1 MSNPVVQWLK
11 CLVFWQSEMLNGE
24 STTTATKAYNAY
36 NGPAYVDFVG
46 STGIDGATEGV
57 FGIGFGG
64 LGKEACVAL
73 ATADWG
79 YESGSGFLGAWV
91 TTGTFSK
98 ISGLLPRGAN
108 LEALSLSQAA
118 ANCKGVGDT
127 NNITFYFK

>member
-1 MSNPVVQWLK
+1 MNNPVVQWLK

-79 YESGSGFLGAWV
+79 DASSGFLGTVV
-91 TTGTFSK
+91 TTGNFNEVPS
-98 ISGLLPRGAN
+98 LLRRGN

>member
-11 CLVFWQSEMLNGE
+11 CLVFGQSEMLNGE

-98 ISGLLPRGAN
+98 ISGSLPRGAN

-118 ANCKGVGDT
+118 AN
-127 NNITFYFK
+127 